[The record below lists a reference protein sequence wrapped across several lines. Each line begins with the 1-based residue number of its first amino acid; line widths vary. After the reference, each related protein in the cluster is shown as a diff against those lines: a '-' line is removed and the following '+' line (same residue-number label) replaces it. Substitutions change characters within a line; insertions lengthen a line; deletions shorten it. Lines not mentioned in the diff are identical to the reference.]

1 MRAVSNQKSLCRE
14 LPLNVVDLWFAKLP
28 ENDFS
33 LEELLTP
40 DEIRRASCFRFD
52 GDAANFVARRGILRM
67 ILAGYTGVPPSQL
80 TFSYGQS
87 GKPAFEGCFFDTRF
101 SMSHSG
107 ELAVYAVSHRRD
119 VGVDLEHLRQRPLE
133 ISRIAGSFFSESQ
146 IAALNDTAADHQ
158 EEMFLHLWTQ
168 LEARG
173 KARGTGIG
181 EANPRANEWNAFA
194 GKCSSFTRLTPSS
207 GYVVALAVQG
217 RCCCS
222 VRTLGF
228 HMVRDMR
235 FEVSQL

>member
-1 MRAVSNQKSLCRE
+1 MRAVSNQKYLCRE

-33 LEELLTP
+33 LEALLSS
-40 DEIRRASCFRFD
+40 DEMRRASRFRFD
-52 GDAANFVARRGILRM
+52 EDAANFVMRRGTLRL

-80 TFSYGQS
+80 TFSYSQS
-87 GKPAFEGCFFDTRF
+87 GKPVLDGCFFDTRF

-107 ELAVYAVSHRRD
+107 ELAVYAVAHRRD

-133 ISRIAGSFFSESQ
+133 ISRIAESFFSESQ
-146 IAALNDTAADHQ
+146 IAALNATAAEHQ

-181 EANPRANEWNAFA
+181 QVNPRANEWNAFT
-194 GKCSSFTRLTPSS
+194 GECFSFIRLTPSP
-207 GYVVALAVQG
+207 GYVVALAIQAQSIVHQQFRLQG
-217 RCCCS
+217 WWQKLHSRQD
-222 VRTLGF
+222 F
-228 HMVRDMR
+228 
-235 FEVSQL
+235 

>member
-1 MRAVSNQKSLCRE
+1 M
-14 LPLNVVDLWFAKLP
+14 VDLWFAKLP

-33 LEELLTP
+33 LEALLSP
-40 DEIRRASCFRFD
+40 DEMHRASRFRFD
-52 GDAANFVARRGILRM
+52 GDAANFVVRRGILRL
-67 ILAGYTGVPPSQL
+67 ILAGYTGVPPSQV
-80 TFSYGQS
+80 TFSYSQS
-87 GKPAFEGCFFDTRF
+87 GKPALHECFFDTRF

-107 ELAVYAVSHRRD
+107 ACAVYAVARERE
-119 VGVDLEHLRQRPLE
+119 VGVDLEHLRQQPLE

-181 EANPRANEWNAFA
+181 QVDPRSNDAFA
-194 GKCSSFTRLTPSS
+194 GKCSSFTRLTPSP
-207 GYVVALAVQG
+207 GYVAALAVQG
-217 RCCCS
+217 WDCCS

-228 HMVRDMR
+228 HMVHHMR
-235 FEVSQL
+235 FKEVDCKYDAR